1 MAEHA
6 QGISDREFYGLA
18 HPLLRRRFYLALFF
32 SMLLFPLIVIGL
44 IIGTISLVVPAI
56 ALGLW
61 ISMRVLFAWLIG
73 NTIVVS
79 ELNFPAIHAIA
90 EDLKRKL
97 GFRGKIYIF
106 IYESKSFNAWM
117 RHVFFRHAIF
127 LNSEMLVAG
136 VGEEEMRWIIGRF
149 VGYLRAR
156 KQAGLLGILIRVAQ
170 RLVVFDLFLLPY
182 ERAMVY
188 TGDRLALAALD
199 GDILTAAAAMQK
211 LAVGR
216 ELGYSINPEGLVA
229 QLREVK
235 GTLFGFLAR
244 VVSTFPHSAARYVD
258 LIVFAKQVFP
268 ARYVTFE
275 AMNPGLPKDIGR
287 LVALPRAKPKP
298 SANGLVADASP
309 FRGWWL
315 ATGMAGAVAAL
326 VILASFGASIGWRW
340 PDYYE
345 PAFKVSNPTPQEV
358 SIPASAAPVVD
369 APPSLDAPA
378 PPLDNPAPQEIPA
391 QPASPAPQEVTTPLE
406 LPAIVPPG
414 PHLHAGTNGGWEP
427 DAGCKWASND
437 TRDVTVVCE

>member
-1 MAEHA
+1 MLPSTEELPSSDS
-6 QGISDREFYGLA
+6 GIE
-18 HPLLRRRFYLALFF
+18 RRRA
-32 SMLLFPLIVIGL
+32 S
-44 IIGTISLVVPAI
+44 VPAI
-56 ALGLW
+56 ARIGRAVPLIADQCPVPLGCQLTKLFRSRPARRNFT
-61 ISMRVLFAWLIG
+61 ISMARWLP
-73 NTIVVS
+73 TS
-79 ELNFPAIHAIA
+79 AT
-90 EDLKRKL
+90 R
-97 GFRGKIYIF
+97 FRQ
-106 IYESKSFNAWM
+106 
-117 RHVFFRHAIF
+117 
-127 LNSEMLVAG
+127 AG
-136 VGEEEMRWIIGRF
+136 VSASMAIW
-149 VGYLRAR
+149 
-156 KQAGLLGILIRVAQ
+156 
-170 RLVVFDLFLLPY
+170 
-182 ERAMVY
+182 
-188 TGDRLALAALD
+188 
-199 GDILTAAAAMQK
+199 
-211 LAVGR
+211 
-216 ELGYSINPEGLVA
+216 SS
-229 QLREVK
+229 
-235 GTLFGFLAR
+235 
-244 VVSTFPHSAARYVD
+244 VS
-258 LIVFAKQVFP
+258 
-268 ARYVTFE
+268 
-275 AMNPGLPKDIGR
+275 PKDIGR

-345 PAFKVSNPTPQEV
+345 PAFNVSNPTPQEV